1 MRKKLNILLA
11 FIGWFTIIAQF
22 FLMLENRTT
31 SIPEMIV
38 RFFSFFT
45 ILTNILVASYFTN
58 QVLSSKGNSENLFS
72 KTGTLTAV
80 TVYITVV
87 GLVYQIALRHLWKP
101 TGMQRIVDEL
111 LHTIIPTLAIIY
123 WFLYEQ
129 KHKLRWK
136 IIPSFLLYPLFYLG
150 YILLRGE
157 FSEFYPYPFINVTEL
172 GWPQIGINILVL
184 FSVFLILSILFVGI
198 GKLVS
203 KKIKN

>member
-22 FLMLENRTT
+22 LLMLENRTT
-31 SIPEMIV
+31 SVPEMTI

-45 ILTNILVASYFTN
+45 ILTNILVALYFTN
-58 QVLSSKGNSENLFS
+58 KVFRSKKTSENLFS

-129 KHKLRWK
+129 KHMLTWK
-136 IIPSFLLYPLFYLG
+136 MISKFLLYPLFYLG
-150 YILLRGE
+150 YILLRGK

-203 KKIKN
+203 KKIEN

>member
-1 MRKKLNILLA
+1 MRKTLNILLA
-11 FIGWFTIIAQF
+11 VTGWFAIIAQF
-22 FLMLENRTT
+22 YLMLENRAT

-101 TGMQRIVDEL
+101 SGLQMIVDEL
-111 LHTIIPTLAIIY
+111 LHTIIPSLAIIY

-129 KHKLRWK
+129 KAELNWK
-136 IIPSFLLYPLFYLG
+136 MIPKFLLYPLFYLVF
-150 YILLRGE
+150 IIVRGQL
-157 FSEFYPYPFINVTEL
+157 SGFYPYPFINITVL
-172 GWPQIGINILVL
+172 GWSQTFINSIVL
-184 FSVFLILSILFVGI
+184 FGVFLILSSFFVGI
-198 GKLVS
+198 GKL
-203 KKIKN
+203 KRH

>member
-22 FLMLENRTT
+22 ILMLENRTT
-31 SIPEMIV
+31 SVPEMTI

-45 ILTNILVASYFTN
+45 ILTNIIVAVFFTN
-58 QVLSSKGNSENLFS
+58 QFFTSKKATENLFN

-111 LHTIIPTLAIIY
+111 LHTIIPLLVIIY
-123 WFLYEQ
+123 WFLYDQ

-136 IIPSFLLYPLFYLG
+136 MIPSFLLYPLFYLG

-157 FSEFYPYPFINVTEL
+157 FSNFYPYPFINISEL
-172 GWPQIGINILVL
+172 GWPQIGINILFL